1 MGLSRL
7 ALSRRNLIYL
17 AVADVAL
24 YVIAQAAFNGDSTGD
39 NVVWAV
45 LGVGLLLL
53 LVVGVVALVQS
64 LRSRAR

>member
-53 LVVGVVALVQS
+53 LVLGVVGLVQS
-64 LRSRAR
+64 RRSRAR